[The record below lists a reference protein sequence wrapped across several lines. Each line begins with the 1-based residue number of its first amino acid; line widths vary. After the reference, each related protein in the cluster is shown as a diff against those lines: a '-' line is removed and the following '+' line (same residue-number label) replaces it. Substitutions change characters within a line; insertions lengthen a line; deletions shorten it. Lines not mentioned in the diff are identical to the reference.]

1 LSLKAYEAVGCRDY
15 ARIDIRFDEN
25 NTPHVLEVNA
35 FPSLVSGGS
44 SFALMASAA
53 GFSFQSLI
61 DEILNIAITRIHL
74 N

>member
-1 LSLKAYEAVGCRDY
+1 LALKAYEAVGCRDY

-35 FPSLVSGGS
+35 FPSLVSDGS

-53 GFSFQSLI
+53 GLSFLTLI
-61 DEILNIAITRIHL
+61 EKILDIAIERNISR
-74 N
+74 